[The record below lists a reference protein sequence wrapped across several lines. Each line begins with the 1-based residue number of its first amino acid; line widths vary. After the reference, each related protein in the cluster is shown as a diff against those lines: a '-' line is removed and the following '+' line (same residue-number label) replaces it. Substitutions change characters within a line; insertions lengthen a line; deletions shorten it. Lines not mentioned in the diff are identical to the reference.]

1 MNIVV
6 RVLFQISVF
15 VFFTYI
21 PRNDR
26 IDHMVVLF
34 LVFEEPP
41 YYFSTVTAPIHMPTS
56 SAQGSSFSLTLSTL
70 AISCLSDSHSN
81 KPQVVSLCGFG
92 LHFPID

>member
-1 MNIVV
+1 MYVSHILCIQSSVGGYLSCFPIFVGINNDSMNIVV

-41 YYFSTVTAPIHMPTS
+41 YYFSTVTAPN
-56 SAQGSSFSLTLSTL
+56 LLSHL
-70 AISCLSDSHSN
+70 
-81 KPQVVSLCGFG
+81 
-92 LHFPID
+92 